1 MGTPMATRLLQAGYQ
16 LTVWN
21 RTPERGKPLEA
32 AGATVARS
40 PAEAGA
46 GSNAG
51 RPTWI
56 IRRWWQQS
64 LERSQSPSSVILY
77 TRPGARRPA
86 GGSGPRA
93 HVAALDADCR
103 FWTRGHSGYGRPAW
117 WAHLVGAL
125 RVHPHKH
132 CANYPPQKDRGAT
145 ASGRILH
152 RSARGQCLESP
163 TREHSMAL
171 LTVVPRG
178 LRLPLAR
185 QGLTRFPHSRSS
197 TSRSGPRVHQ
207 ANTVPNL

>member
-1 MGTPMATRLLQAGYQ
+1 MAKIAFLGLGQMGTPMATRLLQAGYQ

-64 LERSQSPSSVILY
+64 LERSQSPSVILY

-86 GGSGPRA
+86 GGSGPRECCRA
-93 HVAALDADCR
+93 RRRSADSGR
-103 FWTRGHSGYGRPAW
+103 GLQRNASISSDLTATRGFG
-117 WAHLVGAL
+117 
-125 RVHPHKH
+125 
-132 CANYPPQKDRGAT
+132 
-145 ASGRILH
+145 
-152 RSARGQCLESP
+152 ES
-163 TREHSMAL
+163 
-171 LTVVPRG
+171 
-178 LRLPLAR
+178 R
-185 QGLTRFPHSRSS
+185 Q
-197 TSRSGPRVHQ
+197 
-207 ANTVPNL
+207 